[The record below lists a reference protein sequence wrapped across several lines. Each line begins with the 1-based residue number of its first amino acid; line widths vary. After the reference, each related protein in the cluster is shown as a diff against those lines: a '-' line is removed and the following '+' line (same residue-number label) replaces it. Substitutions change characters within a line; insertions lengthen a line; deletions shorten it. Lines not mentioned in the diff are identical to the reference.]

1 MRHSNRLTCQPQA
14 KNENGDK
21 PPLQSLQDETA
32 EGEEVG
38 RQRENIKAELR
49 LAGSSLSQ
57 VARELGVSRQFV
69 STVLSGQKRSERIEE
84 HIARTVGIPVGELWT
99 DREPLNQL
107 ELEFGTTDR
116 REKGHH
122 V

>member
-21 PPLQSLQDETA
+21 PPLQSLQDETT

-49 LAGSSLSQ
+49 LAGSSLAQ
-57 VARELGVSRQFV
+57 IARELGVSRQFV

-116 REKGHH
+116 TEKGHH

>member
-1 MRHSNRLTCQPQA
+1 MRHSNRLTCQPQVN
-14 KNENGDK
+14 NESDDN

-38 RQRENIKAELR
+38 RQRENIKVELR
-49 LAGSSLSQ
+49 MAGSSLAQ

-69 STVLSGQKRSERIEE
+69 SAVLGGQKRSERIEE
-84 HIARTVGIPVGELWT
+84 HIARTVGIPVGQLWT

-107 ELEFGTTDR
+107 GLEFETKNS
-116 REKGHH
+116 REKDHH